1 MKTLNKKNIEALKN
15 SGLVI
20 ERLAFALI
28 SHGVPVEDFENIANY
43 GAQNGYPAISYY
55 FDTCEF
61 YNSNKDDIWNYVVE
75 QAEEFGENVFEFIG
89 HFNGVKHVG
98 SCHQFENLMTWY
110 IAEKLGMLF
119 EVVKSVKE
127 KTMLE
132 WLQQLPE
139 PYRTQAIDNVEPLR
153 LLLTGYSGLSGWSS
167 GVLPEA
173 FVWSYTPEGKEYW
186 KELHNTLLM
195 EEGNV

>member
-1 MKTLNKKNIEALKN
+1 MITVRFKKDNLLEEVASFHTIQAFDACCPALEI
-15 SGLVI
+15 L
-20 ERLAFALI
+20 
-28 SHGVPVEDFENIANY
+28 
-43 GAQNGYPAISYY
+43 
-55 FDTCEF
+55 
-61 YNSNKDDIWNYVVE
+61 
-75 QAEEFGENVFEFIG
+75 AEE
-89 HFNGVKHVG
+89 
-98 SCHQFENLMTWY
+98 
-110 IAEKLGMLF
+110 LGMLF

-139 PYRTQAIDNVEPLR
+139 PYRTQAIDNAEPLR

-173 FVWSYTPEGKEYW
+173 FVWSYTPEGNEYW